1 MADAP
6 APALDTPTDL
16 ESRNTETSAD
26 ALNNVLS
33 DLFALYLKTKN
44 FHWHMSGPHFRD
56 YHLLLDDQATQI
68 LGITDD
74 VAERV
79 RKTGN
84 LTLRSIGDIGRRQQ
98 IKDNDAEFVEPL
110 AMLKELRD
118 DNLAVIKHFRDAR
131 EKCEDAG
138 DTSTSS
144 MIDDWI
150 DQAEER
156 AWFLFEAA
164 RKS

>member
-1 MADAP
+1 
-6 APALDTPTDL
+6 
-16 ESRNTETSAD
+16 
-26 ALNNVLS
+26 
-33 DLFALYLKTKN
+33 
-44 FHWHMSGPHFRD
+44 MSGPHFRD
-56 YHLLLDDQATQI
+56 YHLLLDDQGAEI
-68 LGITDD
+68 IAITDD

-84 LTLRSIGDIGRRQQ
+84 LTLRSIGDVARRQV
-98 IKDNDAEFVEPL
+98 IRDNDKEFVEPL

-118 DNLAVIKHFRDAR
+118 DNLELIRHFREAR

-138 DTSTSS
+138 DTPTSS
-144 MIDDWI
+144 MIDEWI
-150 DQAEER
+150 DQAEKR

>member
-1 MADAP
+1 MTDAP

-16 ESRNTETSAD
+16 ETSNTETAAD
-26 ALNNVLS
+26 ALNGVLS
-33 DLFALYLKTKN
+33 DLFALYIKTKN

-56 YHLLLDDQATQI
+56 YHLLLDDQGAEI
-68 LGITDD
+68 LAITDD
-74 VAERV
+74 VAERI

-84 LTLRSIGDIGRRQQ
+84 LTLRSIGDISRRQA
-98 IKDNDAEFVEPL
+98 IKDNDAAFVEPL

-118 DNLAVIKHFRDAR
+118 DNLEVIRHFREAR
-131 EKCEDAG
+131 EKCEDAE
-138 DTSTSS
+138 DTPTSS
-144 MIDDWI
+144 MIDEWI
-150 DQAEER
+150 DQAEKR